1 MLTPQEHLTV
11 RPHLEAWAHPKTIR
25 VQSDPLMDGAEEYQR
40 ALQEPLD
47 LCITAIWYLGAYSR
61 PPTMTQVTELSKP
74 KWRTCS
80 ACMR

>member
-25 VQSDPLMDGAEEYQR
+25 VQSDHLMDGAEEYQR

-47 LCITAIWYLGAYSR
+47 L
-61 PPTMTQVTELSKP
+61 
-74 KWRTCS
+74 
-80 ACMR
+80 